1 MFILIPVG
9 REWTVT
15 KQGRVRAE
23 YRCQQCN
30 LSTPVSLLAE
40 GVGTGLSALF
50 LNDAK
55 AQQEASTEASKS
67 VAEDV
72 RLSLRL
78 MRCPGCGVR
87 DGKAVAKVLAQGFW
101 PAVGY
106 ALLACFI
113 WVPVTFML
121 LPWLPADMALA
132 DLLLIGG
139 LVVIFAATFANTLR
153 RRYQRRMLR
162 AREGVR
168 FGAAAEVVPVEEA
181 VPPMEEVAPPPTVR
195 RGPPYTVHD
204 EAPEP
209 EPLEPGEGVPC
220 SHCGTPNLPAAEF
233 CRQCL
238 GTLGRTA

>member
-1 MFILIPVG
+1 MFIVIPVG

-15 KQGRVRAE
+15 KQGRARAE

-30 LSTPVSLLAE
+30 LTTPVSLLAE
-40 GVGTGLSALF
+40 GVGSGLSALF

-55 AQQEASTEASKS
+55 AQQEASTEASKA

-87 DGKAVAKVLAQGFW
+87 DGKAVAKVMAEAAG
-101 PAVGY
+101 PALGY

-113 WVPVTFML
+113 WGPVALML
-121 LPWLPADMALA
+121 LPWLPANMDLA
-132 DLLLIGG
+132 DMLLIGG
-139 LVVIFAATFANTLR
+139 LVVVFAAAFSNTLR
-153 RRYQRRMLR
+153 RRYQRRMVR

-168 FGAAAEVVPVEEA
+168 FGDEAEVAPEEDVASPAAEV
-181 VPPMEEVAPPPTVR
+181 APQPAAQ
-195 RGPPYTVHD
+195 RGSPYTILDKVPD
-204 EAPEP
+204 P
-209 EPLEPGEGVPC
+209 EPLDAGEGVPC
-220 SHCGTPNLPAAEF
+220 RHCGTPNLPAAEF

-238 GTLGRTA
+238 GAISRAG